1 MMKHLKPCIKVLSK
15 KKKKKKRNSASED
28 WIIET
33 VVKHNIKIFEY

>member
-15 KKKKKKRNSASED
+15 KKKKKKINYESED